1 MDPDRPDLS
10 TTGRRL
16 APLLALWWSLVG
28 GAGCNGT
35 LTGELPPG
43 DDDSIGDDDSVGD
56 DDGAPGAPLEHV
68 GAAGSAAPMFSID
81 RGFYD
86 QPFDV
91 EISSELDGAAV
102 LYTLDGSD
110 PRTSADAVEATS
122 PASVHVD
129 PYSDEG
135 RDPAPGVVLRAA
147 LRWQGTLGYP
157 VTHTYLFIGDAAA
170 LSPDDTPP
178 GPGWPGIYDTGYN
191 LDPRQAINYGLDPRV
206 VEDPA
211 YAELIDDAFLAIP
224 TLSLA
229 TELPN
234 LFDTDTGIYVNALGH
249 GMDWER
255 PVSVELLD
263 PSDDGAH
270 GDEFQANGGLR
281 IRGGWSRYSHNPK
294 HAFRLFFRGD
304 YGPTKLEFPLFGD
317 EGVDSFDCVDLR
329 TSQNYSWSF
338 KTTTGSANTMNRD
351 VFSRDLQREMG
362 RPYTR
367 SRYYHLY
374 LNGVYWGLYQTQ
386 ERPEA
391 SFAESYLG
399 GQKEDYDVV
408 KVNGD
413 EPTARVIEATDGNL
427 DAWERVWELCEQ
439 GFASDENYYRLQGLT
454 PDGSEDPHGET
465 LVDIDNLIDYMLVI
479 FFAGNF
485 DSPTGS
491 FTGNK
496 GPNNFFAIRDR
507 ESGDEGFVFFAHDA
521 EHALHAQAWSPGIGV
536 YENRVNIGDIDG
548 NYRMVVTEFEN
559 FHPQWLHHRLTE
571 HQEYRDRFDE
581 RVRLHLLAD
590 GPATPDAAAAL
601 FSARAAEIELAIIA
615 ESARWGDSKSF
626 VEHDGRTYR
635 TRDDDWIPAVA
646 DTVDHFFLG
655 LGDDPTRTEIVLGQL
670 AAAGLYQ
677 PEVAP

>member
-1 MDPDRPDLS
+1 MDLALHEPR
-10 TTGRRL
+10 GRGQRL
-16 APLLALWWSLVG
+16 AWLACL
-28 GAGCNGT
+28 
-35 LTGELPPG
+35 LTGTMTGVISPG
-43 DDDSIGDDDSVGD
+43 DDDTLADDDTTAD
-56 DDGAPGAPLEHV
+56 DDADPGVPLEHV
-68 GAAGSAAPMFSID
+68 DPAGSLEPQVSVD
-81 RGFYD
+81 RGFYA
-86 QPFDV
+86 QPLDV
-91 EISSELDGAAV
+91 EISIELEDATIH
-102 LYTLDGSD
+102 YTLDGSD
-110 PRTSADAVEATS
+110 PRTSATAVEGAS
-122 PASVHVD
+122 PLAVRVD
-129 PYSDEG
+129 PFSDEG
-135 RDPAPGVVLRAA
+135 REPAPGVVLRAA
-147 LRWQGTLGYP
+147 ARWQGALGDP
-157 VTHTYLFIGDAAA
+157 VTHTYLFIDEATA
-170 LSPDDTPP
+170 LSPDDAPP
-178 GPGWPGIYDTGYN
+178 GPGWPEIYDTSNN
-191 LDPRQAINYGLDPRV
+191 LDSRQAINYGLDPRV
-206 VEDPA
+206 FEDPA
-211 YAELIDDAFLAIP
+211 YAELIDDALRAIP

-229 TELPN
+229 TDLPH
-234 LFDTDTGIYVNALGH
+234 LFDPDTGIYVNALGH

-263 PSDDGAH
+263 PDDDGDH
-270 GDEFQANGGLR
+270 GDEFQVNAGLR

-294 HAFRLFFRGD
+294 HAFRLFFRGE
-304 YGPTKLEFPLFGD
+304 YGPSQLEFPLFGD
-317 EGVDSFDCVDLR
+317 EGVDRFDCVDLR

-399 GQKEDYDVV
+399 GTKEDYDVV

-413 EPTARVIEATDGNL
+413 DPTARVIEATDGNL

-439 GFASDENYYRLQGLT
+439 GFVSDENYYRLQGRA
-454 PDGSEDPHGET
+454 PDGSEDPQLET
-465 LVDIDNLIDYMLVI
+465 LVEIDDLIDYMLVI

-507 ESGDEGFVFFAHDA
+507 ETAEAGFVFFAHDA
-521 EHALHAQAWSPGIGV
+521 EHSLHAQAWSPGIGV
-536 YENRVNIGDIDG
+536 QENRVNIGDIDG

-571 HQEYRDRFDE
+571 HPGYRARFDE
-581 RVRLHLLAD
+581 RTRLHLLD
-590 GPATPDAAAAL
+590 GGPATAEAAAAL

-615 ESARWGDSKSF
+615 ESARWGDSKPF
-626 VEHDGRTYR
+626 EDEGRTYR
-635 TRDDDWIPAVA
+635 TRDDDWIPAVE
-646 DTVDHFFLG
+646 DTLDHFFGG
-655 LGDDPTRTEIVLGQL
+655 LGDDPPRTEIVLEQL
-670 AAAGLYQ
+670 ATAGLYQ
-677 PEVAP
+677 P